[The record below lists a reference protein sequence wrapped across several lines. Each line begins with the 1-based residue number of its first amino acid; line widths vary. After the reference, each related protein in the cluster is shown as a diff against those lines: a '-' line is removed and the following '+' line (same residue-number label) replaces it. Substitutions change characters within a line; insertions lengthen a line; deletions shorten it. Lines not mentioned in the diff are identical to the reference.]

1 MIIEMR
7 TYRMKPGSIPE
18 VEKRFAEGLKER
30 TKVSPLGA
38 FFHTEVGPLN
48 RIIHCWPYDDL
59 AHRTKVRSQSIP
71 GWPPKIQEF
80 IEEMESKIIIPAP
93 FSPKLEPRRLGG
105 LYEIRTY
112 TMLAGRHSDR
122 DREMGRADR
131 GPHEAV
137 AAGVLRPYRDRRAQP
152 VDPCLGLQGCRRA
165 LSRSATRR
173 APPAPGRPTPAA
185 VRQAGEHVRRAGR
198 VLAAAL
204 EHEST
209 PLPPGGGEGFL
220 PTAFQ
225 IAAVPFA
232 NRSQSWNS
240 CKLYPLRNDGTGRF
254 L

>member
-18 VEKRFAEGLKER
+18 VENRFAEGLKER

-93 FSPKLEPRRLGG
+93 FSPKLEPRQLGN

-112 TMLAGRHSDR
+112 TMLPGAAPTVIERWAERIEGR
-122 DREMGRADR
+122 
-131 GPHEAV
+131 HEAV

-165 LSRSATRR
+165 LPHPRR
-173 APPAPGRPTPAA
+173 GARRRRLAAQHPRP
-185 VRQAGEHVRRAGR
+185 VRQAGEHAGRPGR

-204 EHEST
+204 EQVRCQETLSRDA
-209 PLPPGGGEGFL
+209 GE
-220 PTAFQ
+220 
-225 IAAVPFA
+225 V
-232 NRSQSWNS
+232 S
-240 CKLYPLRNDGTGRF
+240 CRISRY
-254 L
+254 